1 MAAQDFPFQPGAILH
16 DAVVGAFRASGSGF
30 EAWCA
35 ENKVNPSVARSAT
48 FGQSQGP
55 KGRAL
60 LARMINAAG
69 ADIVRTAYLSRLKS
83 HISDVRDGAA

>member
-1 MAAQDFPFQPGAILH
+1 MGAQDFPFQPGAILH

-35 ENKVNPSVARSAT
+35 ENGVNPSVARNAT
-48 FGQSQGP
+48 FGMSQGP

-69 ADIVRTAYLSRLKS
+69 VEVVRTAYIARLRA
-83 HISDVRDGAA
+83 HVSDIHDGAA